1 MTPPSPSSTGGAM
14 GHIELHGAPAWWCT
28 VGKEQIEPRLKP
40 PAWGRQGKWEGSP
53 FMDPPLLFFAA
64 HPLPRGHFLLLSPV
78 PPPLRAL
85 GHASAQPYSEA
96 GMGNGDAGA
105 HTERGTRGVRR
116 DGGPQGTAGSPAPWK
131 HLFLPPPT
139 PMQRCQT
146 RHVYCHSVPCT
157 QAGLSPSAPSGRI
170 LGRGGSAAPAPTL
183 ATRPLQTGAGG
194 GGSRVGSRCQDP
206 AAWLTEP
213 KRCRGRGGKA
223 ARCELRRAAGN
234 IPSWRGASM
243 SHGWAGS
250 LVMDT
255 VGRKMPTFH
264 LKHGL
269 AKPKTW
275 INWAVA
281 DL

>member
-1 MTPPSPSSTGGAM
+1 MATLGRTQSVG
-14 GHIELHGAPAWWCT
+14 PAGCT
-28 VGKEQIEPRLKP
+28 VTGVPRAPQVLL
-40 PAWGRQGKWEGSP
+40 RHGSTFSCP
-53 FMDPPLLFFAA
+53 
-64 HPLPRGHFLLLSPV
+64 
-78 PPPLRAL
+78 
-85 GHASAQPYSEA
+85 
-96 GMGNGDAGA
+96 
-105 HTERGTRGVRR
+105 
-116 DGGPQGTAGSPAPWK
+116 
-131 HLFLPPPT
+131 PPPT

-146 RHVYCHSVPCT
+146 HHVYCHSVPCT

-213 KRCRGRGGKA
+213 KRCRGRGEKA

-234 IPSWRGASM
+234 IPSWRRASM

>member
-1 MTPPSPSSTGGAM
+1 M
-14 GHIELHGAPAWWCT
+14 
-28 VGKEQIEPRLKP
+28 
-40 PAWGRQGKWEGSP
+40 
-53 FMDPPLLFFAA
+53 
-64 HPLPRGHFLLLSPV
+64 LLSPV

-85 GHASAQPYSEA
+85 GRASAQPYSEA

-116 DGGPQGTAGSPAPWK
+116 DGGPQGTTGSPAPWK
-131 HLFLPPPT
+131 HLFLPPPPPPCSAAKPT
-139 PMQRCQT
+139 TYIATVSPAPRQGSAH
-146 RHVYCHSVPCT
+146 RHPQV
-157 QAGLSPSAPSGRI
+157 GFWG
-170 LGRGGSAAPAPTL
+170 GGGSAAPAPTL